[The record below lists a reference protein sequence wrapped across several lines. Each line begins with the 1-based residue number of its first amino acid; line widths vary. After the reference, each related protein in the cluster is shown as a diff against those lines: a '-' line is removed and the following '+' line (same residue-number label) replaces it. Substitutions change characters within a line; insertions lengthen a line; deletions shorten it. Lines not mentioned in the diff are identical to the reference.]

1 MPIKAAIK
9 DEETKKWCPYIE
21 FGDGDIGLG
30 TLRSRMDGE
39 EALLFV
45 FYPTEPV
52 EVGTPL
58 KDKPDDIDPAVIFRF
73 TNTESLDVLIN
84 GLQAHRQILCKMKE
98 NEASKPESAQEV

>member
-9 DEETKKWCPYIE
+9 DKENKKWCPYLE
-21 FGDGDIGLG
+21 FGHGDIGLG
-30 TLRSRMDGE
+30 TVPQVVDKERE
-39 EALLFV
+39 ILFV

-73 TNTESLDVLIN
+73 TNIESLDVLIN
-84 GLQAHRQILCKMKE
+84 GLKVHRQILCKMKG
-98 NEASKPESAQEV
+98 NEESKPESAQEV

>member
-9 DEETKKWCPYIE
+9 DKENEKWCPYLE
-21 FGDGDIGLG
+21 FGHGDIGLG
-30 TLRSRMDGE
+30 TIGIVMDSE
-39 EALLFV
+39 KAILFV

-73 TNTESLDVLIN
+73 TNTKSLDVLIN
-84 GLQAHRQILCKMKE
+84 GL
-98 NEASKPESAQEV
+98 